1 MDMEINFPNLGIYLD
16 HVGKNISIFGFSIA
30 YYGIVIV
37 TGMMIAIW
45 IAQREAKRTGQNPE
59 QYLDLAMIGIA
70 AGILGARIYY
80 VIFAWDYYKDDLLS
94 IFNIRQGGLAIYGGI
109 IGACIAVVIY
119 SRKKKQ
125 NFSLLMDTASMSIV
139 FGQIMGR
146 WGNFFNREAFGDYTN
161 NLFAMQL
168 PVSAV
173 RANEITQKMWDH
185 VVTVNGV
192 EYIQVHPTFLYES
205 LWNVGVLLF
214 LFWFRK
220 RKKFNGEVFLM
231 YLIGYGLGRIWIE
244 GLRTDQLLL
253 PVVGLPV
260 SQLLSGCLVVGC
272 THLIPLVELTR
283 CDKTD
288 DDCVQLAYDFYQS
301 IGKEAVL
308 LRKEC
313 PGFIANRLQLALYR
327 EVQDLVMR
335 GVCSVEDVD
344 KALVYGPGIRWAIF
358 GHNMI
363 MQMGNPGGLTGM
375 VEMLGNSGDHWLEDM
390 ASWTHQPDNWA
401 QVAQPGVDQEMA
413 NFPDY
418 IGHTNAECIAYR
430 DQMLIDIL
438 KLHKKL

>member
-16 HVGKNISIFGFSIA
+16 HVGKSISVFGFSIA

-272 THLIPLVELTR
+272 TILVVWKR
-283 CDKTD
+283 
-288 DDCVQLAYDFYQS
+288 
-301 IGKEAVL
+301 
-308 LRKEC
+308 
-313 PGFIANRLQLALYR
+313 
-327 EVQDLVMR
+327 
-335 GVCSVEDVD
+335 
-344 KALVYGPGIRWAIF
+344 
-358 GHNMI
+358 
-363 MQMGNPGGLTGM
+363 
-375 VEMLGNSGDHWLEDM
+375 
-390 ASWTHQPDNWA
+390 
-401 QVAQPGVDQEMA
+401 
-413 NFPDY
+413 
-418 IGHTNAECIAYR
+418 
-430 DQMLIDIL
+430 
-438 KLHKKL
+438 KKLSSGGETAHS

>member
-94 IFNIRQGGLAIYGGI
+94 VFNIRQGGLAIYGGI

-272 THLIPLVELTR
+272 TILVVWKR
-283 CDKTD
+283 
-288 DDCVQLAYDFYQS
+288 
-301 IGKEAVL
+301 
-308 LRKEC
+308 
-313 PGFIANRLQLALYR
+313 
-327 EVQDLVMR
+327 
-335 GVCSVEDVD
+335 
-344 KALVYGPGIRWAIF
+344 
-358 GHNMI
+358 
-363 MQMGNPGGLTGM
+363 
-375 VEMLGNSGDHWLEDM
+375 
-390 ASWTHQPDNWA
+390 
-401 QVAQPGVDQEMA
+401 
-413 NFPDY
+413 
-418 IGHTNAECIAYR
+418 
-430 DQMLIDIL
+430 
-438 KLHKKL
+438 KKLSSGGETAHS

>member
-94 IFNIRQGGLAIYGGI
+94 VFNIRQGGLAIYGGI

-125 NFSLLMDTASMSIV
+125 NFGLLMDTASMSIV

-231 YLIGYGLGRIWIE
+231 YLIGYGLGRIWVE

-272 THLIPLVELTR
+272 TILVVWKR
-283 CDKTD
+283 
-288 DDCVQLAYDFYQS
+288 
-301 IGKEAVL
+301 
-308 LRKEC
+308 
-313 PGFIANRLQLALYR
+313 
-327 EVQDLVMR
+327 
-335 GVCSVEDVD
+335 
-344 KALVYGPGIRWAIF
+344 
-358 GHNMI
+358 
-363 MQMGNPGGLTGM
+363 
-375 VEMLGNSGDHWLEDM
+375 
-390 ASWTHQPDNWA
+390 
-401 QVAQPGVDQEMA
+401 
-413 NFPDY
+413 
-418 IGHTNAECIAYR
+418 
-430 DQMLIDIL
+430 
-438 KLHKKL
+438 KKLSSGGETAHS